1 MWQTMVL
8 VDEDH
13 TWAVMFLF
21 FRPLWDH
28 FVHACTFDVL
38 VFMGETNPCLN
49 KSFLFSFRF
58 VCRVFCKPFSFESGL
73 ASVSW
78 SFLHS
83 SFFI

>member
-28 FVHACTFDVL
+28 FVHACTFNVL
-38 VFMGETNPCLN
+38 VDTGWE
-49 KSFLFSFRF
+49 
-58 VCRVFCKPFSFESGL
+58 
-73 ASVSW
+73 
-78 SFLHS
+78 
-83 SFFI
+83 